1 MFSNIGHCE
10 IDGVYHSW
18 HKAGE
23 EYVKNAQD
31 VFCAKGQLF
40 PLLDISDGVNFKS
53 VLVRSEAKKNWL
65 LTSDPRCSNV
75 VAMANPTIS

>member
-1 MFSNIGHCE
+1 MEYIIHGTKLVRNMF
-10 IDGVYHSW
+10 
-18 HKAGE
+18 
-23 EYVKNAQD
+23 NAQD